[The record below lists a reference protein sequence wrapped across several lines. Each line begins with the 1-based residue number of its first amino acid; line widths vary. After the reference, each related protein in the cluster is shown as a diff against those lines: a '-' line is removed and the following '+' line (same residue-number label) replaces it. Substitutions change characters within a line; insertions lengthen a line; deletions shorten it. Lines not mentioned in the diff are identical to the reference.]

1 LKKILY
7 IFILFLFSENS
18 NAQISRNYIE
28 NTFKFLHLNEK
39 GLLSENIKSKYN
51 LKKKIE
57 KDVKDYAY
65 EAETNWLE
73 GLYLK
78 ANTAYDLQNDDPA
91 YDVRLELDFYDQ
103 GYYQYKKK
111 EKKDFLDGKILFY
124 RTLQS
129 IEFLQKESELTK
141 IQKYTNALDV
151 SILLLQLKFYDL
163 SFQEAKNRFA
173 LGLITKNEYEKHRFD
188 IQKIK
193 DDLSYFRHMV
203 LLKIPANIWDLLNN
217 IERVNLVDEKELSA
231 LLEKKSLRSKLT
243 KVLQEKRL
251 EGEDWRDKLRLNLYA
266 GTRKMYLSQE
276 QTLVGIEAKIPLSGF
291 EKQDEAQRLEIAL
304 LDKQLLLQEKNDR
317 ELLSN
322 KARTFLYK
330 QNKIKTYSYELT
342 RLKQHIHEIETVN
355 NSAYGSY
362 KKNDFRGVEDLM
374 QIYIQKYTFLQKERL
389 NTYKELI
396 DIVYLV
402 HEKSLVNI
410 LQ

>member
-1 LKKILY
+1 
-7 IFILFLFSENS
+7 
-18 NAQISRNYIE
+18 
-28 NTFKFLHLNEK
+28 
-39 GLLSENIKSKYN
+39 
-51 LKKKIE
+51 
-57 KDVKDYAY
+57 
-65 EAETNWLE
+65 
-73 GLYLK
+73 
-78 ANTAYDLQNDDPA
+78 
-91 YDVRLELDFYDQ
+91 
-103 GYYQYKKK
+103 
-111 EKKDFLDGKILFY
+111 
-124 RTLQS
+124 
-129 IEFLQKESELTK
+129 
-141 IQKYTNALDV
+141 
-151 SILLLQLKFYDL
+151 
-163 SFQEAKNRFA
+163 
-173 LGLITKNEYEKHRFD
+173 
-188 IQKIK
+188 
-193 DDLSYFRHMV
+193 M
-203 LLKIPANIWDLLNN
+203 
-217 IERVNLVDEKELSA
+217 A

-251 EGEDWRDKLRLNLYA
+251 EGEDWREKLRLNLYA

-304 LDKQLLLQEKNDR
+304 LDKQLSLQEKNDG

-322 KARTFLYK
+322 KVRTFLYK

-342 RLKQHIHEIETVN
+342 RLKQHIHEVDTIN

-374 QIYIQKYTFLQKERL
+374 QMYIQKYTFLQKERL